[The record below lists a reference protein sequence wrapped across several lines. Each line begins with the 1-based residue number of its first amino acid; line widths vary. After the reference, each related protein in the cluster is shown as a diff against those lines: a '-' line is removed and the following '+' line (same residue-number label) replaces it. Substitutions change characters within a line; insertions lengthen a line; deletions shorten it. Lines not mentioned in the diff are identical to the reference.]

1 MEYILFSIASYVV
14 YGGFLGFCHLGV
26 LRRFLCL
33 RPFWPCRIA
42 AFCMCSVASSMI
54 VWVGDNNLLLTLPF
68 YFVLLFFC
76 TQGDWQARLVVPA
89 CLFCIA
95 MSLNA
100 LIDSASR
107 LYSPH
112 DFVSTLLRCLAWL
125 LLYLVAR
132 RFFGRPA
139 SSLSLSPRLWW
150 IALGLTVAPLSALIT
165 VVLVNGYNDTQV
177 GLVQTALIL
186 PFVLL
191 SALAILFSLVQLSRQ
206 WALEQEHQLAS
217 MREVYYQGIQREQQ
231 QVRRL
236 RHDMANHWTALCGFL
251 EAGQTE
257 RALDYLQSLQSAS
270 HSTQHFCANQ
280 AADIVLSAK
289 AAAAGQAG
297 VCVDWQVELPEDL
310 PVADL
315 DLCALLGN
323 ALDNAIEAAAAAADK
338 KVVVRARADKGV
350 LMLRVENSVA
360 GPLRPQKDGLF
371 ATTKADSTS
380 HGFGLKNMEQIAQRY
395 GGTLQASA
403 GQGRFELLAW
413 LPLGQPPAAH
423 DKKSPS
429 RLG

>member
-1 MEYILFSIASYVV
+1 M
-14 YGGFLGFCHLGV
+14 
-26 LRRFLCL
+26 
-33 RPFWPCRIA
+33 
-42 AFCMCSVASSMI
+42 
-54 VWVGDNNLLLTLPF
+54 
-68 YFVLLFFC
+68 
-76 TQGDWQARLVVPA
+76 
-89 CLFCIA
+89 
-95 MSLNA
+95 
-100 LIDSASR
+100 
-107 LYSPH
+107 
-112 DFVSTLLRCLAWL
+112 STLLRCLAWL

-251 EAGQTE
+251 ETGQTA

-289 AAAAGQAG
+289 AAAAGQA
-297 VCVDWQVELPEDL
+297 LSL
-310 PVADL
+310 
-315 DLCALLGN
+315 
-323 ALDNAIEAAAAAADK
+323 I
-338 KVVVRARADKGV
+338 
-350 LMLRVENSVA
+350 
-360 GPLRPQKDGLF
+360 
-371 ATTKADSTS
+371 
-380 HGFGLKNMEQIAQRY
+380 HI
-395 GGTLQASA
+395 
-403 GQGRFELLAW
+403 
-413 LPLGQPPAAH
+413 
-423 DKKSPS
+423 
-429 RLG
+429 